1 MIFTGNNII
10 LLAAAL
16 ATALMAG
23 LFFNWTNA
31 ITGGLH
37 KLPDSQYISAMQS
50 INRAIQNPVFFLAFF
65 GAAILLPVSSYLY
78 YQSPLPITF
87 YLVFAATILYICGV
101 MAVTIFGN
109 IPLNETLD
117 KFNLAKATPEEIYK
131 LRLAF
136 EARWNSLNTIR
147 TLTSFVSLLLIL
159 IACINTKTP

>member
-16 ATALMAG
+16 STALMAG

-37 KLPDSQYISAMQS
+37 KLPDSHYISAMQS

-65 GAAILLPVSSYLY
+65 GAAVLLSVSSYLQ
-78 YQSPLPITF
+78 YQSPLSVTF
-87 YLVFAATILYICGV
+87 YLVFGATIFYLCGV
-101 MAVTIFGN
+101 MAVTVFGN
-109 IPLNETLD
+109 IPLNQTLD
-117 KFNLAKATPEEIYK
+117 KFNLDKATPEEIYK

-136 EARWNSLNTIR
+136 ESKWNSLNTIR
-147 TLTSFVSLLLIL
+147 TVASFISLLLIL
-159 IACINTKTP
+159 IACINTRTP